1 MKRTRKINKVTL
13 VSLVVVI
20 IILFIIDGIS
30 ILQLTDNKLFLKKSV
45 SAILND
51 ESENNEYI
59 SNDIEDFTPNIKEI
73 NGDYIE
79 VQVDEI
85 KTKNDIQICGYI
97 WLLNG
102 KVKECNTENKYEF
115 VDLEYNTEYKI
126 QVIAVDENAKFK
138 YSKEI
143 SQETIDKTYL
153 YNHGKEFSYL
163 TGGFTKSPRSGEIY
177 SSSFNEDNIYIN
189 CHGNSGGGG
198 IHTVNKIDLTN
209 YKYLKAYGYV
219 SSLATRD
226 SSALLVSTTTVNYW
240 GSVWYPAGYT
250 SLVGSGPIIGET
262 TITNDI
268 TSLTGL
274 QYICAGFNQG
284 HGYIFE
290 LWLEK

>member
-1 MKRTRKINKVTL
+1 MKKTRKINKVTL

-30 ILQLTDNKLFLKKSV
+30 ILQLTDNKLFFKKSI

-59 SNDIEDFTPNIKEI
+59 SNDIEDFTPNIKGI

-79 VQVDEI
+79 AQIDEI

-102 KVKECNTENKYEF
+102 KVKGCTTENKYEF

-177 SSSFNEDNIYIN
+177 SSSFNEDNIYVN
-189 CHGNSGGGG
+189 CHGNRGGEGV
-198 IHTVNKIDLTN
+198 HTVNKIDLTN
-209 YKYLKAYGYV
+209 YKYLKV
-219 SSLATRD
+219 SGNVAGLATSD

-240 GSVWYPAGYT
+240 GAAWYPAGYT
-250 SLVGSGPIIGET
+250 SLVGSGQITGNT
-262 TITNDI
+262 TVTSNI
-268 TSLTGL
+268 TSVTGA
-274 QYICAGFNQG
+274 QYICAGFNQS
-284 HGYIFE
+284 HGYIYE
-290 LWLEK
+290 MWLEK